1 MNYNSICPIRYKEG
15 VVKTFLHRAYSISS
29 DWAAFHNEV
38 KRIKQVLVNNNFP
51 FSMIDKITS
60 NFINTKMKNSN

>member
-1 MNYNSICPIRYKEG
+1 MSNKIQGRSI
-15 VVKTFLHRAYSISS
+15 VKTFLHRAYSISS

-38 KRIKQVLVNNNFP
+38 KRIKQVSVLVNNNFS